1 MIGDIIGVTTHQV
14 ALDENYELDCAALL
28 NAIEQYNPAVIFLA
42 YPNNPTGNLWKRADI
57 EKILSA
63 CKGFVV
69 IDEAYG
75 PFASDSFAGDLVK
88 HENLLLLRTASKLG
102 LAGIR
107 FGWLAGNPRVIAELN
122 KLRLPYNINQLTQM
136 TLEFALDNYPLFAE
150 QAQAICRSRGALF
163 ASLSAMD
170 GIMAYP
176 SAANFILVKLLKQ
189 DATRVFESLL
199 KQKILV
205 KNLSQQTGL
214 EQCLR
219 ITVGTEDE
227 NNRLLQALDKALNQ

>member
-1 MIGDIIGVTTHQV
+1 MCI
-14 ALDENYELDCAALL
+14 
-28 NAIEQYNPAVIFLA
+28 
-42 YPNNPTGNLWKRADI
+42 R
-57 EKILSA
+57 
-63 CKGFVV
+63 
-69 IDEAYG
+69 
-75 PFASDSFAGDLVK
+75 DS
-88 HENLLLLRTASKLG
+88 
-102 LAGIR
+102 
-107 FGWLAGNPRVIAELN
+107 
-122 KLRLPYNINQLTQM
+122 
-136 TLEFALDNYPLFAE
+136 NYPLFAE

-227 NNRLLQALDKALNQ
+227 NNRLLQALGKALNQ